1 MKIIDGLIG
10 VSRGVFKLTV
20 MHFDVF
26 DILFAVT
33 NLPNFPIDE
42 DGELLE
48 LENYG
53 VMGVTDTKL
62 VFYCGGDWQTPTEIV
77 VELVNGMPTITDS
90 RIISDFSSY
99 AKNELDEDTV
109 YELFGLAKL

>member
-10 VSRGVFKLTV
+10 VSRVVFRLTV

-33 NLPNFPIDE
+33 TLPNFPKDE
-42 DGELLE
+42 DGELQD

-53 VMGVTDTKL
+53 VIEVTDNKL
-62 VFYCGGDWQTPTEIV
+62 VFYCCGDWQMPTEIV
-77 VELVNGMPTITDS
+77 VELINGMPTIT
-90 RIISDFSSY
+90 SSKRVNGEY
-99 AKNELDEDTV
+99 MPNELDEDTV